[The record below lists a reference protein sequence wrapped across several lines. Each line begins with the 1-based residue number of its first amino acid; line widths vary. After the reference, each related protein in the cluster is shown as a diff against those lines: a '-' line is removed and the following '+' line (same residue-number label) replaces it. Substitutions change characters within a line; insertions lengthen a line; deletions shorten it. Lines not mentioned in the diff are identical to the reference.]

1 MRTIVLCVIFL
12 SLLMHSNAFCLLE
25 DGMRAPEFFITSG
38 DDKNISLNQLKGSV
52 ITIFYETKEKEI
64 IEQNR
69 ELKNE
74 LNQFYKDQPD
84 SIKKQ
89 VSRLAV
95 INCSGAVWPFKGIW
109 AKNLIKNSLKEGITI
124 YGDWDGSFFE
134 KYKIIKGESNCIIID
149 KRGIVRYS
157 KAGKIEQAEFF
168 AIKELL
174 KKLLLESA

>member
-1 MRTIVLCVIFL
+1 MRKVVLCILLL
-12 SLLMHSNAFCLLE
+12 SLLIHSNAFCLLG
-25 DGMRAPEFFITSG
+25 DGSRAPEFLITSG

-52 ITIFYETKEKEI
+52 VTIFYETKEKEI

-74 LNQFYKDQPD
+74 LNQFYKNQPD
-84 SIKKQ
+84 SIRRQ

-109 AKNLIKNSLKEGITI
+109 AKNLIKNSVREEITI

-134 KYKIIKGESNCIIID
+134 KYKIIDGKSNFIIID
-149 KRGIVRYS
+149 KRGIVRYFR
-157 KAGKIEQAEFF
+157 AGKIDQAAFIV
-168 AIKELL
+168 IKELL
-174 KKLLLESA
+174 KKLGL

>member
-1 MRTIVLCVIFL
+1 MRKIVLCAILL
-12 SLLMHSNAFCLLE
+12 SLLIDSNAFCLLE
-25 DGMRAPEFFITSG
+25 DGMRAPDFFLTSG
-38 DDKNISLNQLKGSV
+38 DGKNVSLNQLKGSV

-74 LNQFYKDQPD
+74 LDQFYKNQTDP
-84 SIKKQ
+84 IRKQ

-95 INCSGAVWPFKGIW
+95 INCSGALWPFKGIW
-109 AKNLIKNSLKEGITI
+109 AKNMIKNSFKEGITI

-134 KYKIIKGESNCIIID
+134 KYKIVKGESNFIIID

-157 KAGKIEQAEFF
+157 KAGKIEQTEFF

-174 KKLLLESA
+174 KKLALESA